1 LLSAPNAPESPA
13 GHARP
18 VTGLQRAFGSL
29 RVYNYRLYYIGQFT
43 SQTGTWMQRLAQAWL
58 VLNLT
63 HSPFALGTVN
73 LLQALPITLFSLFGG
88 VIADRVPKREL
99 LLVTQTVSTVQAIV
113 LAALTSLGAIQIW
126 QIYVLAL
133 ILGTANAFDGPA
145 RQSFPIELVGRND
158 VANAVALNATLM
170 NGSRI
175 LGPSFAG
182 LAIATIGVAGCFW
195 LNAISFIAVIGCLI
209 AMRPS
214 QFFALPKL
222 QRGPTA
228 QLLRDG
234 IAYSLQTPAVFS
246 LLFALLFVGTF
257 GYNFNTFVP
266 LVSRFILNTTS
277 FQYGLLFSALGTGSL
292 LAGFAVAF
300 ANTHRER
307 TVYLGGAAFMLL
319 LALLA
324 LSKVY
329 AVSVVILFL
338 TGMASIMFSTS
349 LQTRLQLLV
358 INEFRGRV
366 MGIYTLLQQGSTP
379 FGAMF
384 IGGISERWSVETA
397 VLSSAMIG
405 GAGLFAAW
413 VYSRRHQGDEPAGD
427 DVIAASEPRV
437 PSGRPS
443 P

>member
-1 LLSAPNAPESPA
+1 
-13 GHARP
+13 
-18 VTGLQRAFGSL
+18 
-29 RVYNYRLYYIGQFT
+29 
-43 SQTGTWMQRLAQAWL
+43 MQRLAQAWL

-99 LLVTQTVSTVQAIV
+99 LLVTQIISTIQAFV
-113 LAALTSLGAIQIW
+113 LAALTSLGTIQIW

-133 ILGTANAFDGPA
+133 VVGTANAFDGPA
-145 RQSFPIELVGRND
+145 RQSFPIELVGRNE
-158 VANAVALNATLM
+158 VANAVALNSTLM

-182 LAIATIGVAGCFW
+182 LAIATIGIAGCFW
-195 LNAISFIAVIGCLI
+195 LNAISFIAVIGCLL

-222 QRGPTA
+222 QRGRTA
-228 QLLRDG
+228 DLLREG
-234 IAYSLQTPAVFS
+234 ISYSLRTPAVFS

-266 LVSRFILNTTS
+266 LVARFILNTTS
-277 FQYGLLFSALGTGSL
+277 FQYGLFFSALGTGSL

-300 ANTHRER
+300 THSHRER
-307 TVYLGGAAFMLL
+307 TVYLGGAAFMFL
-319 LALLA
+319 LAMLA
-324 LSKVY
+324 LSKIY
-329 AVSVVILFL
+329 ALSVIILFF

-349 LQTRLQLLV
+349 LQTRLQLIV

-384 IGGISERWSVETA
+384 IGGISERWSVEVA
-397 VLSSAMIG
+397 VLSSAIIG
-405 GAGLFAAW
+405 ATGLFGAW
-413 VYSRRHQGDEPAGD
+413 LYSRRHRGDEPAAGSLL
-427 DVIAASEPRV
+427 AASEPH
-437 PSGRPS
+437 
-443 P
+443 